1 VDFGDRM
8 SIIALQKFVM
18 FYNKFHSRLMMYVKC
33 KIYPFLH
40 VPRGE
45 EVLIVVIQLIVF
57 ITIYVKVVVLESS
70 LLTKVLFFNF
80 MK

>member
-1 VDFGDRM
+1 
-8 SIIALQKFVM
+8 
-18 FYNKFHSRLMMYVKC
+18 MMYVKC